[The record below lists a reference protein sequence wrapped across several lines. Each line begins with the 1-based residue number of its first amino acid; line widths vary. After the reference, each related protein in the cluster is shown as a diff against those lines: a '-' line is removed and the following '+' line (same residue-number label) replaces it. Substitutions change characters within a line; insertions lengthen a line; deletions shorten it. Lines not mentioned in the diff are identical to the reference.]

1 MGSPVKTDTK
11 MLGSGKMRLC
21 VLFALISMIVTMP
34 RTQEEEIEDVQMLEE
49 EDMRQLLKDLF
60 ISSRGARQLDI
71 NDEDSEA
78 ADLADV
84 TDEASDDDASVMED
98 SEAKMKAR
106 EDEGSRFNNYID
118 AIYRRINAALRA
130 KMMDPMTLN
139 LDDRQ
144 KKKQSPRRSLNKRE
158 ADGEDDDDDDD
169 YNLDEEDD
177 ESEAV
182 LAEDELQSRAGK
194 PERANKNK
202 PRNGAATRRKKNK
215 KSKKGEKEQKGTKKA
230 EREAAKKEKQE
241 KKMKKQELREKKR
254 EEKKKKKA
262 KNTRQSRS
270 GDKAKKRNRKQ
281 NKNKNEPK
289 MAQKKNKKNDNN
301 NKGRSG
307 PRKNKPRKSSNK
319 NKKSENK
326 NKGRTGS
333 ARNNEKSEK
342 MMGSLSGIATL
353 RGEGDVV
360 LEDEENHKVIT
371 SEFHVGPLQ
380 LEVSKMYGKGQ
391 GRTIK
396 SAKAITEVMSGT
408 MTLKVKPDGT
418 AHVRKVVFKEP
429 ENVDVKGS
437 LSDNKPRNLR
447 YLKNSV
453 NKMRPLAAIGVLKTA
468 RYVLK
473 TPGAS
478 SN

>member
-21 VLFALISMIVTMP
+21 VLFAFISVIVTMP
-34 RTQEEEIEDVQMLEE
+34 RTQEEDTEDVQMLEE

-84 TDEASDDDASVMED
+84 TDEADEASDDDASVMED

-106 EDEGSRFNNYID
+106 EDEVSRFNNYID
-118 AIYRRINAALRA
+118 AIYRRMNAALRA

-158 ADGEDDDDDDD
+158 ADGEDDDDDDDD

-202 PRNGAATRRKKNK
+202 PRNGAAARRSKKNK

-230 EREAAKKEKQE
+230 EREAAKKE
-241 KKMKKQELREKKR
+241 
-254 EEKKKKKA
+254 
-262 KNTRQSRS
+262 
-270 GDKAKKRNRKQ
+270 
-281 NKNKNEPK
+281 
-289 MAQKKNKKNDNN
+289 
-301 NKGRSG
+301 
-307 PRKNKPRKSSNK
+307 
-319 NKKSENK
+319 
-326 NKGRTGS
+326 
-333 ARNNEKSEK
+333 
-342 MMGSLSGIATL
+342 
-353 RGEGDVV
+353 
-360 LEDEENHKVIT
+360 
-371 SEFHVGPLQ
+371 
-380 LEVSKMYGKGQ
+380 
-391 GRTIK
+391 
-396 SAKAITEVMSGT
+396 
-408 MTLKVKPDGT
+408 
-418 AHVRKVVFKEP
+418 
-429 ENVDVKGS
+429 
-437 LSDNKPRNLR
+437 
-447 YLKNSV
+447 
-453 NKMRPLAAIGVLKTA
+453 
-468 RYVLK
+468 
-473 TPGAS
+473 
-478 SN
+478 

>member
-21 VLFALISMIVTMP
+21 VLFGLISVIVTMP
-34 RTQEEEIEDVQMLEE
+34 RTQEEDTEDVQMLEE

-84 TDEASDDDASVMED
+84 TDEADEASDDDASVMED

-106 EDEGSRFNNYID
+106 EDEVSRFNNYID
-118 AIYRRINAALRA
+118 AFYRRMNAALRA

-158 ADGEDDDDDDD
+158 ADGEDDYDDGDYDDDD
-169 YNLDEEDD
+169 YDYGHDEEED
-177 ESEAV
+177 ESDAV

-202 PRNGAATRRKKNK
+202 PRNGAVARRKKNK

-281 NKNKNEPK
+281 NKNKNVPK
-289 MAQKKNKKNDNN
+289 IAQKKNKKNDNS
-301 NKGRSG
+301 NKRRNV

-353 RGEGDVV
+353 RREGDVV
-360 LEDEENHKVIT
+360 VEEEENHKVIT

-429 ENVDVKGS
+429 ENE
-437 LSDNKPRNLR
+437 
-447 YLKNSV
+447 
-453 NKMRPLAAIGVLKTA
+453 
-468 RYVLK
+468 
-473 TPGAS
+473 
-478 SN
+478 

>member
-1 MGSPVKTDTK
+1 MGSRSPVKTDTK

-34 RTQEEEIEDVQMLEE
+34 RTQEEEIEDVQMLEG

-60 ISSRGARQLDI
+60 ISPRGARQLDI

-84 TDEASDDDASVMED
+84 TDEADEASDDEVMED

-106 EDEGSRFNNYID
+106 EDEVSRFNNYID
-118 AIYRRINAALRA
+118 AIYRRMNAALRA

-158 ADGEDDDDDDD
+158 ADGEDDYDDGGH
-169 YNLDEEDD
+169 DEEDG

-202 PRNGAATRRKKNK
+202 PRNGAAARRSKKNK

-230 EREAAKKEKQE
+230 EREAAKKE
-241 KKMKKQELREKKR
+241 KQELREKKR

-289 MAQKKNKKNDNN
+289 MAQKKHKKNDNN

-307 PRKNKPRKSSNK
+307 QRKNKPKKSSNK
-319 NKKSENK
+319 NKK
-326 NKGRTGS
+326 
-333 ARNNEKSEK
+333 
-342 MMGSLSGIATL
+342 
-353 RGEGDVV
+353 
-360 LEDEENHKVIT
+360 
-371 SEFHVGPLQ
+371 
-380 LEVSKMYGKGQ
+380 
-391 GRTIK
+391 
-396 SAKAITEVMSGT
+396 
-408 MTLKVKPDGT
+408 
-418 AHVRKVVFKEP
+418 
-429 ENVDVKGS
+429 
-437 LSDNKPRNLR
+437 
-447 YLKNSV
+447 
-453 NKMRPLAAIGVLKTA
+453 
-468 RYVLK
+468 
-473 TPGAS
+473 
-478 SN
+478 

>member
-1 MGSPVKTDTK
+1 MGSRSPVKTDTK

-71 NDEDSEA
+71 NAEDSEA

-84 TDEASDDDASVMED
+84 TDEADEASDDEVMED

-106 EDEGSRFNNYID
+106 EDEVSRFNNYID
-118 AIYRRINAALRA
+118 AIYRRMNAALRA
-130 KMMDPMTLN
+130 KMMVPMTLN

-158 ADGEDDDDDDD
+158 ADGEDDDDDDDDD

-254 EEKKKKKA
+254 EEKKKKA
-262 KNTRQSRS
+262 KNTR
-270 GDKAKKRNRKQ
+270 
-281 NKNKNEPK
+281 
-289 MAQKKNKKNDNN
+289 
-301 NKGRSG
+301 
-307 PRKNKPRKSSNK
+307 
-319 NKKSENK
+319 
-326 NKGRTGS
+326 
-333 ARNNEKSEK
+333 
-342 MMGSLSGIATL
+342 
-353 RGEGDVV
+353 
-360 LEDEENHKVIT
+360 
-371 SEFHVGPLQ
+371 
-380 LEVSKMYGKGQ
+380 
-391 GRTIK
+391 
-396 SAKAITEVMSGT
+396 
-408 MTLKVKPDGT
+408 
-418 AHVRKVVFKEP
+418 
-429 ENVDVKGS
+429 
-437 LSDNKPRNLR
+437 
-447 YLKNSV
+447 
-453 NKMRPLAAIGVLKTA
+453 
-468 RYVLK
+468 
-473 TPGAS
+473 
-478 SN
+478 

>member
-1 MGSPVKTDTK
+1 MGSRSPVKTDTK

-21 VLFALISMIVTMP
+21 VLLALISVIVTMP
-34 RTQEEEIEDVQMLEE
+34 RTQEEDTEDVQMLEE
-49 EDMRQLLKDLF
+49 EDMRQLLNDLF

-71 NDEDSEA
+71 NDEDS
-78 ADLADV
+78 DLADV
-84 TDEASDDDASVMED
+84 TDEADEADEASDDEVMED
-98 SEAKMKAR
+98 SEAKMKSK
-106 EDEGSRFNNYID
+106 EDEVSRFNNYID
-118 AIYRRINAALRA
+118 AIYRRMNAALRA

-169 YNLDEEDD
+169 YNLDEEED
-177 ESEAV
+177 EEDEAV

-194 PERANKNK
+194 PERAGKNK
-202 PRNGAATRRKKNK
+202 PRNGAAARRNKKNK

-241 KKMKKQELREKKR
+241 KKS

-289 MAQKKNKKNDNN
+289 MAQKKNKKN
-301 NKGRSG
+301 
-307 PRKNKPRKSSNK
+307 
-319 NKKSENK
+319 ENR

-353 RGEGDVV
+353 RREGDVV
-360 LEDEENHKVIT
+360 EDEENHKVIT

-408 MTLKVKPDGT
+408 MTLKVKPDGS

-453 NKMRPLAAIGVLKTA
+453 NKMRPLAAIRVLKTA

-473 TPGAS
+473 TPGVS

>member
-1 MGSPVKTDTK
+1 MGSRSPVKTDTK

-78 ADLADV
+78 AYLADV
-84 TDEASDDDASVMED
+84 TDEADEASDDDASVMED

-106 EDEGSRFNNYID
+106 EDEVSRFNNYID
-118 AIYRRINAALRA
+118 AIYRRMNAALRA

-144 KKKQSPRRSLNKRE
+144 KKKRSPRRSLNKRE
-158 ADGEDDDDDDD
+158 ADGDDD
-169 YNLDEEDD
+169 YDYGHDEEDD

-202 PRNGAATRRKKNK
+202 PRNGAAARRKKNK

-254 EEKKKKKA
+254 
-262 KNTRQSRS
+262 
-270 GDKAKKRNRKQ
+270 
-281 NKNKNEPK
+281 
-289 MAQKKNKKNDNN
+289 
-301 NKGRSG
+301 
-307 PRKNKPRKSSNK
+307 
-319 NKKSENK
+319 
-326 NKGRTGS
+326 
-333 ARNNEKSEK
+333 
-342 MMGSLSGIATL
+342 
-353 RGEGDVV
+353 
-360 LEDEENHKVIT
+360 
-371 SEFHVGPLQ
+371 
-380 LEVSKMYGKGQ
+380 
-391 GRTIK
+391 
-396 SAKAITEVMSGT
+396 
-408 MTLKVKPDGT
+408 
-418 AHVRKVVFKEP
+418 KE
-429 ENVDVKGS
+429 
-437 LSDNKPRNLR
+437 RR
-447 YLKNSV
+447 
-453 NKMRPLAAIGVLKTA
+453 LA
-468 RYVLK
+468 
-473 TPGAS
+473 
-478 SN
+478 